1 MGWVFLQVFLA
12 FGVGVLIVWWT
23 WPKTPKIPK
32 ASASSS
38 VSAPSGALK
47 DVPSNEQKDAL
58 KKSMRLS
65 RD

>member
-23 WPKTPKIPK
+23 WPKKPKVPK

-38 VSAPSGALK
+38 VSVPSGELK
-47 DVPSNEQKDAL
+47 DVLSNEQKDAP
-58 KKSMRLS
+58 KKI
-65 RD
+65 DEA

>member
-23 WPKTPKIPK
+23 WPKKPKVPK

-47 DVPSNEQKDAL
+47 DVPSNEQKDAP
-58 KKSMRLS
+58 KKI
-65 RD
+65 DEA